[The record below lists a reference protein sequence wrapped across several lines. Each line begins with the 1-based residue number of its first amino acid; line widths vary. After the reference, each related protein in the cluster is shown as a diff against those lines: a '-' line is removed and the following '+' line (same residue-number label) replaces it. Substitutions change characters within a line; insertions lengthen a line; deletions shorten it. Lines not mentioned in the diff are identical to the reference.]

1 MLLPDNVH
9 PESTLWFN
17 GALILKE
24 LKKTGEASLLDLFAD
39 TRTNAKTAITMPL
52 FVLSLDWLFVTKC
65 VDFNDQGKI
74 ALCS

>member
-9 PESTLWFN
+9 PESTLMFN

-24 LKKTGEASLLDLFAD
+24 LKKTGEASLLDLFAY
-39 TRTNAKTAITMPL
+39 TRTNSKMPITMPL
-52 FVLSLDWLFVTKC
+52 FVLSLDWLFLVEC
-65 VDFNDQGKI
+65 VAFNDQGNI